1 MSEAQIRRL
10 QNGRTSVDMAE
21 RPISR
26 RTVLGLLGASALVP
40 IAGCGTGSPASPA
53 GADPAQP
60 LHYLTLRDIGRRI
73 ESRDLS
79 PVDLTQRMLD
89 RIASVDRSLKSYAT
103 VMRDDALA
111 AARAAEQEIRAG
123 RYRGPLHGVPV
134 AVKDLCYT
142 KGVRTM
148 GGTTVRADFVPDVDA
163 TVVSRLRDAGAVLLG
178 KLNLSEGATA
188 GYNPARDVPLNP
200 WNPDRWPGMSSSGSG
215 VATAAGLC
223 YAAIGTDTGGSI
235 RNPASANGVVGLKP
249 TYGRVS
255 RFGVLVMA
263 DSLDHVG
270 PMARSVAD
278 VAIMFDAIA
287 GRDPKDPTSL
297 EAPAPQAFKDLTTD
311 IRGLRLG
318 VDRDYA
324 LKGIDSGQAAAIDK
338 ALQLLGSLGVAIV
351 DVRMPDLS
359 GLIEMWSA
367 ICGSEIAAAHAATYP
382 SRASEYGPYMREFL
396 AAGARVTPQ
405 QLAAARQ
412 RREAFTSRFAAVL
425 ESVDAIAGPSGGD
438 PAWPITHALQVGP
451 LPEYHKAWSAAA
463 PRSAEFTMPMDLA
476 GVPAICVPCGFSSDG
491 LPYSIQFTGRRLS
504 ESTLCRIA
512 HAYEQATQWHTRHPT
527 EPFVTA

>member
-1 MSEAQIRRL
+1 MSEPYIPGPRD
-10 QNGRTSVDMAE
+10 S
-21 RPISR
+21 RPSAFIIEQLISR
-26 RTVLGLLGASALVP
+26 RTALHLLGASA
-40 IAGCGTGSPASPA
+40 IAQIVSCGRASSTPASSVA
-53 GADPAQP
+53 ALDDV
-60 LHYLTLRDIGRRI
+60 HYFTLVGIGQRI
-73 ESRDLS
+73 ASREVS
-79 PVDLTQRMLD
+79 PVDLTERMLD
-89 RIASVDRSLKSYAT
+89 RIGRIDPVLKSYAT
-103 VMRDDALA
+103 VTGAEARES
-111 AARAAEQEIRAG
+111 ARAAEAEIAAG
-123 RYRGPLHGVPV
+123 NYRGPLHGIPI

-148 GGTTVRADFVPDVDA
+148 GGTKVRENFVPDVDA
-163 TVVSRLRDAGAVLLG
+163 TVVSRLREAGAVLLG

-200 WNPDRWPGMSSSGSG
+200 WNPNRWPGMSSSGSG

-255 RFGVLVMA
+255 RFGVMA
-263 DSLDHVG
+263 MAESLDHVG
-270 PMARSVAD
+270 PITRSVAD
-278 VAIMFDAIA
+278 AAIMFDAIA

-297 EAPAPQAFKDLTTD
+297 DAPAPQVFNDLTKG
-311 IRGLRLG
+311 IRGLRIG

-324 LKGIDSGQAAAIDK
+324 LKGIDSGQASAIDK
-338 ALQLLGSLGVAIV
+338 ALQVLSALGATIV

-359 GLIEMWSA
+359 GLLEMWSA
-367 ICGSEIAAAHAATYP
+367 ICGAEIAAAHAATYP

-396 AAGARVTPQ
+396 ANGASVTPQ

-412 RREAFTSRFAAVL
+412 RREAFTARFASVL
-425 ESVDAIAGPSGGD
+425 ESVDAMAGPSGGD
-438 PAWPITHALQVGP
+438 PAWPITHAIQVGS
-451 LPEYHKAWSAAA
+451 LQDYHKAWSAAA

-476 GVPAICVPCGFSSDG
+476 GVPAICLPCEFSADG

-504 ESTLCRIA
+504 ESMLCRIA
-512 HAYEQATQWHTRHPT
+512 FAYEQATEWHTRHPN
-527 EPFVTA
+527 VTTA

>member
-1 MSEAQIRRL
+1 M
-10 QNGRTSVDMAE
+10 
-21 RPISR
+21 
-26 RTVLGLLGASALVP
+26 LGASALVHA
-40 IAGCGTGSPASPA
+40 AGCGTSSSTSHP
-53 GADPAQP
+53 GADPAEP
-60 LHYLTLRDIGRRI
+60 LHYLTLGEIGRRI

-79 PVDLTQRMLD
+79 PVDLTERMLD
-89 RIASVDRSLKSYAT
+89 RIAAVDRSLKSYAT
-103 VMRDDALA
+103 VMREEALA
-111 AARAAEQEIRAG
+111 AARSAEQEIRAG

-148 GGTTVRADFVPDVDA
+148 GGTTVRERFVPDVDA
-163 TVVSRLRDAGAVLLG
+163 TVVSRLREAGAVLLG

-255 RFGVLVMA
+255 RFGVLAMA

-297 EAPAPQAFKDLTTD
+297 EAPAPQAFTNLTGD
-311 IRGLRLG
+311 IRGVRIG
-318 VDRDYA
+318 IDRDYA
-324 LKGIDSGQAAAIDK
+324 LKGIDRGQGAAID
-338 ALQLLGSLGVAIV
+338 ATLQVLSGLGATIV

-359 GLIEMWSA
+359 GVLEMWSA
-367 ICGSEIAAAHAATYP
+367 ICGSEIAAAHTATYP

-405 QLAAARQ
+405 QLAAARE
-412 RREAFTSRFAAVL
+412 RRNVFTATFTDVL

-438 PAWPITHALQVGP
+438 PAWPITHAMQIGS
-451 LPEYHKAWSAAA
+451 LPDYHQAWSAAA

-476 GVPAICVPCGFSSDG
+476 GVPAICLPCGFSADG
-491 LPYSIQFTGRRLS
+491 LPYSIQFTGRRLA
-504 ESTLCRIA
+504 ESMLCRIA
-512 HAYEQATQWHTRHPT
+512 HAYERATEWHTRHPN
-527 EPFVTA
+527 VKIG